1 MIMTYARNLA
11 VGLIA
16 CASLIGCNRP
26 VQDSGAGGSTSAIA
40 DSSLS
45 VQEARISP
53 DPITRPGPVSV
64 SLSPQ
69 DFGREGITFRYR
81 WYVNGALVPGETS
94 THLSTESLKR
104 GDLVVAEVTPVH
116 GRTFGVVYKTSPA
129 RVDNSLPSVDRV
141 GLPQHILV
149 GDTIQVEFGVKD
161 LDNDEVR
168 SRFRWWKNQDMIAET
183 DEPVLE
189 TPGFVRGDSIR
200 IAVIPRDGIGEGK
213 EFISAPVVVENSF
226 PHFTS
231 NPALIVEDGVYRYQV
246 SAVDPDGDLIT
257 FELGHTHPG
266 ISLNKMTGQL
276 HWSIPSGLTG
286 THRIKI
292 VAKDDQGGQ
301 ASQEFDLT
309 LPSPAPKLSGV

>member
-1 MIMTYARNLA
+1 MNYARNLA
-11 VGLIA
+11 VGLLG
-16 CASLIGCNRP
+16 CASLIGCNGR
-26 VQDSGAGGSTSAIA
+26 VQDSGAGGSTAVSA

-45 VQEARISP
+45 VQEARLSP

-64 SLSPQ
+64 SLSAQ
-69 DFGREGITFRYR
+69 DFGREGITFQYR
-81 WYVNGALVPGETS
+81 WYVNGALVSGETS
-94 THLSTESLKR
+94 THLSTENLKR
-104 GDLVVAEVTPVH
+104 GDVVVAEVTPAR
-116 GRTFGVVYKTSPA
+116 GGTFGVAHKTSPA

-141 GLPQHILV
+141 GLPQHILA
-149 GDTIQVEFGVKD
+149 GDTIQIEFGVKD

-168 SRFRWWKNQDMIAET
+168 SRFRWWKNQDMVAET
-183 DEPVLE
+183 EEPVLE
-189 TPGFVRGDSIR
+189 TAGFVRGDSIR

-213 EFISAPVVVENSF
+213 EFLSAPVVVGNSV

-231 NPALIVEDGVYRYQV
+231 SPAPIVEEGVYRYHI

-266 ISLNKMTGQL
+266 MSLNKMTGQL

-286 THRIKI
+286 AHRIKI

-301 ASQEFDLT
+301 ASQEFDLN
-309 LPSPAPKLSGV
+309 LPGPASKPSGA